1 MHVRSRFAILAAVV
15 LMFSTTLAHADSWL
29 TQSSA
34 PSFQSDVPI
43 SALGRASSLL
53 DPSRFHFSTSLS
65 VGTGF
70 GGTQGLQVTS
80 MSYQFRAPMFLNV
93 SMGNS
98 FGAGAASQG
107 GKPFLE
113 GVDFGYQPTRSMMI
127 RIQYHDFR
135 SQLQNPYLSP
145 YFGSPYAGLWGR

>member
-1 MHVRSRFAILAAVV
+1 MSGRN
-15 LMFSTTLAHADSWL
+15 AHADSWL
-29 TQSSA
+29 SQNNGSA
-34 PSFQSDVPI
+34 FQPQVPI
-43 SALGRASSLL
+43 SALGRAASWL

-65 VGTGF
+65 VGTGY

-80 MSYQFRAPMFLNV
+80 MGYQFRAPMFLNV

-98 FGAGAASQG
+98 FGANSLSQN

-113 GVDFGYQPTRSMMI
+113 GVDFGYQPMPSMMI

-135 SQLQNPYLSP
+135 SQLQNPYLASP
-145 YFGSPYAGLWGR
+145 YLGPWGR

>member
-1 MHVRSRFAILAAVV
+1 MSIAALSLVSAA
-15 LMFSTTLAHADSWL
+15 FAHADSWL
-29 TQSSA
+29 TQNGGSSA
-34 PSFQSDVPI
+34 FQPQVPI
-43 SALGRASSLL
+43 SALGRPASFL

-98 FGAGAASQG
+98 FGAGALSG
-107 GKPFLE
+107 NGKPFLE
-113 GVDFGYQPTRSMMI
+113 GVDFGYQPMPSMMI
-127 RIQYHDFR
+127 RVQYHDFR
-135 SQLQNPYLSP
+135 SPLQNPYFASP
-145 YFGSPYAGLWGR
+145 YLGPWGR

>member
-1 MHVRSRFAILAAVV
+1 LIATGAR
-15 LMFSTTLAHADSWL
+15 ADSWL
-29 TQSSA
+29 NPGTGSG
-34 PSFQSDVPI
+34 FQSQVPI
-43 SALGRASSLL
+43 SALGRAATWL

-65 VGTGF
+65 VGSGF

-80 MSYQFRAPMFLNV
+80 MNYQFRAPMFVSV

-113 GVDFGYQPTRSMMI
+113 GLDFGYQPMPSMMI
-127 RIQYHDFR
+127 RVQYHDFR
-135 SQLQNPYLSP
+135 SALQNPYLANPFFSP
-145 YFGSPYAGLWGR
+145 WAR